1 MTYLGHIKN
10 GQVVLDEKVSL
21 PEGSE
26 VRVELVSDQP
36 LKSLAEIFH
45 DVIGCIDDLPAD
57 MAKNHD
63 HYIHNAPPIKL

>member
-1 MTYLGHIKN
+1 MTYLGHIKA
-10 GQVVLDEKVSL
+10 GRIELDDKVTL

-26 VRVELVSDQP
+26 VRVEIVSDPP

-63 HYIHNAPPIKL
+63 HYIHNTPKK